1 MSDYEAKFYL
11 PFKGFAKPIYAIPG
25 NHDWYDALEAFA
37 ANFLEADAAR
47 ACMLARVVTDNRL
60 TTTTENRID
69 EMIREAA
76 RLRQEF
82 GVSTG
87 WQRGPFF
94 EVQSERFALIAVDTG
109 VLHRVDTDQWAWLK
123 AALERSRGKFTMAIL
138 GHPLYAGGRY
148 QGGNDEPFAGEW
160 VARDGQSE
168 VLGQRL
174 GAVILPF
181 AAIHQLLREYQ
192 VEVVMAG
199 DTHYFECYQESYEA
213 AGAKRIMHHFVNGGG
228 GAYMSIGTPL
238 DWPKQPA
245 VPDCAFFPR
254 KDFLID
260 KLDRETPA
268 WKTPL
273 WLWVKYLH
281 AWPLTAESMAG
292 AFVYSQAPYLQSFV
306 EVRVENSKDQVRL
319 IPHGARGPL
328 RWREL
333 ETFGA
338 LMPIGKTGAD
348 MVEVVLPM
356 SKRNP

>member
-1 MSDYEAKFYL
+1 M
-11 PFKGFAKPIYAIPG
+11 
-25 NHDWYDALEAFA
+25 
-37 ANFLEADAAR
+37 
-47 ACMLARVVTDNRL
+47 V
-60 TTTTENRID
+60 
-69 EMIREAA
+69 
-76 RLRQEF
+76 
-82 GVSTG
+82 
-87 WQRGPFF
+87 
-94 EVQSERFALIAVDTG
+94 
-109 VLHRVDTDQWAWLK
+109 
-123 AALERSRGKFTMAIL
+123 IL

-160 VARDGQSE
+160 VSQDGQTDL
-168 VLGQRL
+168 LGRRP
-174 GAVILPF
+174 GAGTAGF
-181 AAIHQLLREYQ
+181 AAIHDLLREHQ

-199 DTHYFECYQESYEA
+199 DTHYLECYQERYQA
-213 AGAKRIMHHFVNGGG
+213 DGATHTMHHFVNGGG

-245 VPDCAFFPR
+245 LPDCAFFPR

-281 AWPLTAESMAG
+281 AWPLTAEAMAG
-292 AFVYSQAPYLQSFV
+292 AFLYSQAPYLQSFV

-319 IPHGARGPL
+319 VAHGARGPL

-338 LMPIGKTGAD
+338 LVPIAKTGED
-348 MVEVVLPM
+348 TVEVVIPM
-356 SKRNP
+356 SKRNS